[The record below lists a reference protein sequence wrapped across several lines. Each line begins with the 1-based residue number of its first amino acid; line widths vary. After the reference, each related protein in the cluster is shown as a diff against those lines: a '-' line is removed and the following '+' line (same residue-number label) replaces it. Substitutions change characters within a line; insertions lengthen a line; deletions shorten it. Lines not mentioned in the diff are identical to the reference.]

1 MSGLESRLTGR
12 ETGGKLLDYEEAKTL
27 AKAASATD
35 RTVLAARPDA
45 PPEILYFLADDSD
58 VGVRRTVAANTMT
71 PPHAG
76 VVLASDTDEDVRCNV
91 AQQIGRL
98 APALDADARN
108 RIGAV
113 VNQILETLAQDQ
125 VSRVRG
131 MLAEELK
138 DAQNVPETVIRR
150 LATDTDASVSGL
162 VLEFSP
168 ILSDELLMEIIE
180 GSPESAALSAIARR
194 QILDQTVSDAVVAT
208 QDQPAITEL
217 LSNKSAQI
225 REETLDQLV
234 AQAEQVPQW
243 HQPLVERPILSAV
256 AVTGLAEYVSDKL
269 LTDLEKR
276 DDLDPETAKTVSA
289 ALKQRLRN
297 DWLDDDSDDAVTLPE
312 MDKDEPADQRVSRL
326 VAEGTLSEALII
338 DALGKGDR
346 SFVIAALA
354 GLGEISADLV
364 SKAVSMRSAKGIT
377 AVTWKAGLGM
387 RSAVQLQLRL
397 AHVPP
402 TKILQAR
409 EGIDYPLSED
419 ELRWQIDFLG
429 N

>member
-256 AVTGLAEYVSDKL
+256 AVTGLAEYVADKL

>member
-1 MSGLESRLTGR
+1 
-12 ETGGKLLDYEEAKTL
+12 
-27 AKAASATD
+27 
-35 RTVLAARPDA
+35 
-45 PPEILYFLADDSD
+45 
-58 VGVRRTVAANTMT
+58 
-71 PPHAG
+71 
-76 VVLASDTDEDVRCNV
+76 
-91 AQQIGRL
+91 
-98 APALDADARN
+98 LDADARN

-256 AVTGLAEYVSDKL
+256 AVTGLAEYVADKL

-419 ELRWQIDFLG
+419 EPRWQIDFLG